1 VELDVYLSLQMDPL
15 KQYGFLFG
23 SSRPRSSNLMAE
35 IEERVRERERA
46 RGRGRGRGRGGG
58 GEGERG
64 RGRG

>member
-1 VELDVYLSLQMDPL
+1 MDPL

-46 RGRGRGRGRGGG
+46 RGRGIY
-58 GEGERG
+58 EEQMQSAL
-64 RGRG
+64 